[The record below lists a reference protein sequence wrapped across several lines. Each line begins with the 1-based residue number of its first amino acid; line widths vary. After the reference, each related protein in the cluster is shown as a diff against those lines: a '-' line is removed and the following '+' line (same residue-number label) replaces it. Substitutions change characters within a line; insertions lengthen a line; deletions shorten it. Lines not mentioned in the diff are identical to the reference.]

1 LETIEAAI
9 RTIVSAVS
17 GQTDDI
23 FYPIKEIFQQDPS
36 VRSILS
42 LNFTSTIESS
52 GNSTLKINSVPLVQ
66 GKKKKKYQLYLI

>member
-42 LNFTSTIESS
+42 LNFTSSAIPSTK
-52 GNSTLKINSVPLVQ
+52 NSTFKINSVPLAQ
-66 GKKKKKYQLYLI
+66 GNTKNTVKI